1 MDSVIQDRVNEWLTE
16 DYDEQTRSQIQAL
29 VDSDDQKELTERF
42 YKNLDFGTGGLRGII
57 GAGTNRI
64 NIYTIAKVTQG
75 LAQYILKQDP
85 SAPGKGAVIAYDSRH
100 MSPEFAL
107 ETALVLAGN
116 GIKVYLFESL
126 RPTPLL
132 SFAVRH
138 LNAVAGVVITASHNP
153 KEYNGYKVYWEDGA
167 QIVPPHDRNIIN
179 EVLRTT
185 SMKQVSKL
193 SKETAQKKG
202 LLTFI
207 GKEIDNA
214 YHEKAVKLSVNPK
227 IIKQYCTDLKIVFTS
242 LHGTGITLLPDLLT
256 KIGFSDIHLVE
267 KQKDPDPD
275 FSTVV
280 SPNPEESAALK
291 LALADA
297 KKIDA
302 DLILATDPDADRL
315 GIAVKDPSGKHVLFS
330 GNQTGSIMVYY
341 MLSQLEK
348 KGALPENGVIIKT
361 IVTTELQ
368 RSIADKYGIECIDV
382 LTGFKYIAEKIR
394 EFELQGTQKKPLKRF
409 IVGGEESYGYLIGT
423 NVRDKDAVIA
433 AAMIAEIAAYAK
445 SKNSSIYEMMEE
457 IYKEFGYYTEL
468 LKSITLK
475 GKDGMDSIANIMKTL
490 RENPPKT
497 LENIPVSYISDYKQ
511 SINFEPLKKQVIGT
525 IDLPESNVLTFHT
538 QDGSRVTIRPSGTE
552 PKIKIYI
559 GSMKSCEGQNLQK
572 IKKQVQ
578 KKVDKL
584 LDAFMKEVDK
594 ILKSK
599 K

>member
-1 MDSVIQDRVNEWLTE
+1 MDSVIQNRVNEWLTK
-16 DYDEQTRSQIQAL
+16 DYDEQTRTEIQEL
-29 VDSDDQKELTERF
+29 IDSNNEKELIERF
-42 YKNLDFGTGGLRGII
+42 YKDLDFGTGGLRGII
-57 GAGTNRI
+57 GNGTNRI

-75 LAQYILKQDP
+75 LAKYILKQDP
-85 SAPGKGAVIAYDSRH
+85 TSPDKGVVIAYDSRH
-100 MSPEFAL
+100 MSPEFAM
-107 ETALVLAGN
+107 ESALVLAGN
-116 GIKVYLFESL
+116 GIKVYLFEAL

-138 LNAVAGVVITASHNP
+138 LNATSGIVITASHNP

-179 EVLRTT
+179 EVHRVT
-185 SMKQVSKL
+185 SMKQVSRL
-193 SKETAQKKG
+193 DKETALRKG
-202 LLTFI
+202 LLIFI
-207 GKEIDNA
+207 GEEIDEA
-214 YHEKAVKLSVNPK
+214 YYEKAIPLSINPEL
-227 IIKQYCTDLKIVFTS
+227 IKQNCSDLKIVFTS
-242 LHGTGITLLPDLLT
+242 LHGTGITLIPKLLD
-256 KIGFSDIHLVE
+256 KIGFKDIHIVE
-267 KQKDPDPD
+267 SQRDPDPD
-275 FSTVV
+275 FPTVV

-315 GIAVKDPSGKHVLFS
+315 GIAVKDTDGKHVLFS
-330 GNQTGSIMVYY
+330 GNQTGSILVYY
-341 MLSQLEK
+341 TLSQLK
-348 KGALPENGVIIKT
+348 NKGSLPKNGAVIKT

-368 RSIADKYGIECIDV
+368 RSISDKYGVECIDV

-394 EFELQGTQKKPLKRF
+394 EFELQGTVAKPFKRF

-423 NVRDKDAVIA
+423 DVRDKDAVIT
-433 AAMIAEIAAYAK
+433 AAMISEIAAYAK
-445 SKNSSIYEMMEE
+445 SKNTSIFEMMEE

-490 RENPPKT
+490 RKSPPKA
-497 LENIPVSYISDYKQ
+497 LANMPISYISDYQQ

-525 IDLPESNVLTFHT
+525 IDLPESNVLTFHM
-538 QDGSRVTIRPSGTE
+538 QDESRITIRPSGTE

-559 GSMKSCEGQNLQK
+559 GSMKSCENRELSTV
-572 IKKQVQ
+572 KKYVQ
-578 KKVDKL
+578 KKTNKL

-594 ILKSK
+594 ILKS
-599 K
+599 